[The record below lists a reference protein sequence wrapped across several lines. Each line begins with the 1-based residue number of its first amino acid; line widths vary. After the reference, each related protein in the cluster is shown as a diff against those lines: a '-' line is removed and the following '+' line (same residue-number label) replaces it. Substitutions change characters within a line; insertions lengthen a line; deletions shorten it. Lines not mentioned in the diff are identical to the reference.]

1 MSIDLKPWTPARLRR
16 QLARDTRHAVRD
28 MRQTKKIRKTRP
40 NFYIDCANGYDGIL
54 IDRKSVTVIDASKG
68 IVQMKVLDIVGA

>member
-1 MSIDLKPWTPARLRR
+1 
-16 QLARDTRHAVRD
+16 